1 MLPKVLFGAA
11 FSPPINGRDDGRAKS
26 KSVPDAVGTE
36 GSCTGGTCHS
46 PGAGS
51 LCVKVPW
58 RQSFLGAKVFLAPSF
73 SHPTIPSVPQSPRH
87 NRPSVASE
95 SVASVRSGVIMG
107 TTDHRKCAE
116 ECVAMARLADAES
129 DKALWLTL
137 AQSWVRL
144 AEHVARMEERAT
156 VAEASE
162 EVVA

>member
-1 MLPKVLFGAA
+1 LLCWARNAAQGVIGAA
-11 FSPPINGRDDGRAKS
+11 FSAPINGRDDGRARS
-26 KSVPDAVGTE
+26 KSVPDAVGIE
-36 GSCTGGTCHS
+36 GS
-46 PGAGS
+46 
-51 LCVKVPW
+51 
-58 RQSFLGAKVFLAPSF
+58 APSF

-95 SVASVRSGVIMG
+95 SVASVGSGVIMG